1 MANYSKSPNKF
12 LGGIAGAAAKAARSG
27 GGQVDFSTLARRGSL
42 LGAAARAARKRQN
55 RAAGNVPSVVAT
67 AGASNMSG
75 RIEGIE
81 SRLAALEG
89 GGATAGAAQP
99 AEVAPVETQAQA
111 AASQAMAADQTGNAV
126 SGIGGIGIPVP
137 PPTTAQSDELGALMA
152 SPFTMRQRSNMGP
165 LNLNSPLNGNAFS
178 KAVQDAK
185 AAGKSTFEVGGKTYN
200 VK

>member
-1 MANYSKSPNKF
+1 MPNYSESPNKF
-12 LGGIAGAAAKAARSG
+12 LGSIGRAVAGASRSG
-27 GGQVDFSTLARRGSL
+27 GGQVDFSALAGRGGL
-42 LGAAARAARKRQN
+42 LGAAAKAAQRRQN

-89 GGATAGAAQP
+89 GGTTAGAAQP

-137 PPTTAQSDELGALMA
+137 PPATAQADELGTLMA

-165 LNLNSPLNGNAFS
+165 LTFKDQTGDGKITRADVI
-178 KAVQDAK
+178 KARIEGYK
-185 AAGKSTFEVGGKTYN
+185 E
-200 VK
+200 

>member
-1 MANYSKSPNKF
+1 MPNYSKSPNKF
-12 LGGIAGAAAKAARSG
+12 LGRIGRALAGASSGSGSGQVDFSALAGRGGLLGAAAKAAQR
-27 GGQVDFSTLARRGSL
+27 
-42 LGAAARAARKRQN
+42 RQN
-55 RAAGNVPSVVAT
+55 RAAGNVPSVIAT

-137 PPTTAQSDELGALMA
+137 PPATAQADELGALMA

-165 LNLNSPLNGNAFS
+165 LTFKDQTGDGKITRADVI
-178 KAVQDAK
+178 KARIEGYK
-185 AAGKSTFEVGGKTYN
+185 K
-200 VK
+200 